1 MSEAAAASQA
11 RRTRG
16 FAARLWEYQA
26 ERFPVFKHGALIAAF
41 GASAVCLSALL
52 RGAPPSVLA
61 IVVAVLVLFGF
72 FFQLRVADEHKDNE
86 DDTKYRPERPVPRG
100 LVTLKELRVVAFVV
114 AAAQVGLTVLL
125 DWTLIVLLLAVWG
138 WLAIMTKEFFVSKWL
153 KARPVVYMV
162 SHMAI
167 MPLIDLYATACDWWP
182 AGYALHEGFGLTLG
196 AFLLLSLV
204 NGSVIEIARKCW
216 APEQEREGVE
226 TYSKLWK
233 PGPAGAA
240 VMSVVLGGL
249 ALAAFVNVRSEAGV
263 WFLAALLLVGAW
275 TAWCAIDYAG
285 TPTPKTAKALETGSG
300 VFVLCNYL
308 LLGVL
313 PLMASLW
320 LS

>member
-1 MSEAAAASQA
+1 MNVEATSSAAKPS
-11 RRTRG
+11 RG

-52 RGAPPSVLA
+52 RGATPNLLA
-61 IVVAVLVLFGF
+61 VAVAVLVLFGF

-100 LVTLKELRVVAFVV
+100 LVTLKELRGVAMAV
-114 AAAQVGLTVLL
+114 AVAQVGLTVLL
-125 DWTLIVLLLAVWG
+125 DWTLFALLLAVWG
-138 WLAIMTKEFFVSKWL
+138 WLAIMTKEFFVPEWL
-153 KARPVVYMV
+153 KKRPLVYMV

-167 MPLIDLYATACDWWP
+167 MALIDLYATACDWWP

-204 NGSVIEIARKCW
+204 NGTAIEIARKCW

-226 TYSKLWK
+226 TYSRLWK
-233 PGPAGAA
+233 PGPAGVA
-240 VMSVVLGGL
+240 VMGVVLVGL
-249 ALAAFVNVRSEAGV
+249 TLSAFINVRSDAGI
-263 WFLAALLLVGAW
+263 WFLGALLLISAW
-275 TAWCAIDYAG
+275 AAWCAIDYAG
-285 TPTPKTAKALETGSG
+285 TPTPRTAKAIETASG

-313 PLMASLW
+313 PLVASLW
-320 LS
+320 PS